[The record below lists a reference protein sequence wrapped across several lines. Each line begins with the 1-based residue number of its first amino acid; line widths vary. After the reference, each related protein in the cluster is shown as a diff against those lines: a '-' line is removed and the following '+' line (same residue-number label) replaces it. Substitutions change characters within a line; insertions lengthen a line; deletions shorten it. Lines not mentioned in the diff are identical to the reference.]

1 LLARA
6 QTDIYLFYVYGAD
19 GKGFVEC
26 RSFAGAAAAAASL
39 SSPRLSRAQLVD
51 YLRTSERAA
60 PDVVGM
66 KSTPLCSVQSLLV
79 AVLHDYWLAK
89 YVVHVMAAGMPRPAA
104 RAPADARVVTPAA
117 GTPSARA
124 LTLSVCTARSISYE
138 SIRYDTICYFSVR
151 SKADISQIDLPHGTE
166 NYKKVENRKTEKV
179 KNGYARKYQ

>member
-26 RSFAGAAAAAASL
+26 RSFAGAAAAASL

-117 GTPSARA
+117 GTLSARA
-124 LTLSVCTARSISYE
+124 LMLSVCTARSSLYVTRYAISTCAQKL
-138 SIRYDTICYFSVR
+138 I
-151 SKADISQIDLPHGTE
+151 
-166 NYKKVENRKTEKV
+166 
-179 KNGYARKYQ
+179 

>member
-26 RSFAGAAAAAASL
+26 RSFAGAAAAASL

-124 LTLSVCTARSISYE
+124 LMLSVCTARSSLYVTRYAISTCAQKL
-138 SIRYDTICYFSVR
+138 I
-151 SKADISQIDLPHGTE
+151 
-166 NYKKVENRKTEKV
+166 
-179 KNGYARKYQ
+179 